1 MSRKEILLDN
11 KNNFTLGEA
20 AEIFKIYQ
28 QNPTLAAQDLLQ
40 LEDGLPW
47 HQRLALK
54 IAWNSPNTIMIWT
67 RGGGKSLGY
76 NIDSIVLT
84 KERGL
89 ISVTELIPSLEFKHE
104 EYWLNIPKVHLWN
117 GDDWQETDKILVQK
131 SKDSRR
137 IRTSRNYELEG
148 STNHLIQVLDEKC
161 EIVWQRF
168 NTIKE
173 GQLALIGRKVVDSG
187 NIDNDSYLA
196 GLLIGDGSIR
206 QAGLTI
212 TSEDKEIISF
222 VESYTGA
229 SKTHDI
235 RTKGTYSL
243 RIPKKFSDAFL
254 ETYDVPFCLS
264 YDKVIPFGIKM
275 RSFLQGLFDADGT
288 VEKNKRCVSLCSVSH
303 RLIKQVHTA
312 LLTFGIIS
320 KWREKK
326 TASKFGKSWILDI
339 TGVEA
344 KKFID
349 RIGFRLTRKQ
359 ETAKCWTGEYNTNN
373 DTIPGA
379 QKLII
384 ELKSKYRFPLDES
397 NKRWRSMR
405 SALGK
410 DNRKSM
416 SAKAIA
422 TFMNLLPEAAKS
434 DPIYAKL
441 TNLLKINEDYYFDP
455 IVSIEDYV
463 ADCIDFNIPVGE
475 KYWANGFINHNTWF
489 NAMYAL
495 LRAMCYPNEKV
506 GIFSAS
512 FRQAKFVW
520 AEIEKMYSNSAIVKE
535 CCYKR
540 PMSPPDKCY
549 LQLKNGSIIEAL
561 PLGDGQ
567 KIRGARYFDIV
578 TDEVAQIPEDIF
590 DIVIR
595 GMTATSKDP
604 MAEVKKLKAQQEL
617 LKLGLITEEQ
627 LYTPTANKILMTS
640 TAFYRFNHLWKRV
653 ELFDNEIRKPE
664 NANLNPNILV
674 DNGPDGTKVMWN
686 KERALIMFDYMDPPK
701 GFMKESS
708 IKEARLKMSEN
719 KFKMEYCFASDTE
732 IITPFGAKNIADI
745 QVNDLVLSHEG
756 KWETVLNIKSRN
768 VVEDLVE
775 IHTYGYNR
783 PILSTVEHPYFTGED
798 WTRAENLEYT
808 TKVKLQ
814 ELFNNTHGFLKEFVT
829 QTNSSIINGVEFI
842 HPVNRKGINKKI
854 GNKKFKGSLQ
864 NRITYNYDLGLVLGY
879 YASEG
884 SVGANGKQVQFA
896 LDGHKDI
903 ALESFVEELQ
913 TALSRSFGVVSKKL
927 NRSDNTIIIYVN
939 SRILADFFKKVCPGV
954 SATKYCLPS
963 LLWSNAE
970 FLKGFLRGVWHG
982 DGCINSKPQAI
993 YVSKSR
999 NLAMQIHT
1007 AMTYFGFTPIIRD
1020 IKDCMFTS
1028 IELKGDA
1035 SILFDN
1041 WLNNKD
1047 NKTKDS
1053 SLARHY
1059 IIPEKYK
1066 ISSIR
1071 RVPYTGK
1078 VYNLEVQ
1085 GGNSYSLPN
1094 ATVHN
1099 CAYFPPDS
1107 EGFFRRSKVE
1117 KARNHD
1123 LFTIEQH
1130 GEPGSNYVL
1139 GIDVARKSDNFAITV
1154 AKIAGEKL
1162 HVVNVITLNN
1172 KSFNDMHDLIRRV
1185 IRTYNVVHICMDTG
1199 GGGTTLQDMLE
1210 DERLLADGDR
1220 LIYDSINDNDKLGRE
1235 GLHILDMVKFSDDSI
1250 PQMGFQMASDLDH
1263 GRLLLPC
1270 IPNRRHRLSD
1280 DLTEKEAEKISSV
1293 LRKDEDAYQEIEHLI
1308 EETTSIIATSTRT
1321 GRIHLG
1327 LPSEVV
1333 GADSKKDFEDGMK
1346 APRKDRWTS
1355 CMLAVWAWHR
1365 CTNLEKYEQVSEPAY
1380 GFALRK

>member
-20 AEIFKIYQ
+20 AEIFKVYQ

-54 IAWNSPNTIMIWT
+54 VAWNSPNTIMIWT
-67 RGGGKSLGY
+67 RGGGK
-76 NIDSIVLT
+76 
-84 KERGL
+84 
-89 ISVTELIPSLEFKHE
+89 
-104 EYWLNIPKVHLWN
+104 
-117 GDDWQETDKILVQK
+117 
-131 SKDSRR
+131 
-137 IRTSRNYELEG
+137 
-148 STNHLIQVLDEKC
+148 
-161 EIVWQRF
+161 
-168 NTIKE
+168 
-173 GQLALIGRKVVDSG
+173 
-187 NIDNDSYLA
+187 
-196 GLLIGDGSIR
+196 
-206 QAGLTI
+206 
-212 TSEDKEIISF
+212 
-222 VESYTGA
+222 
-229 SKTHDI
+229 
-235 RTKGTYSL
+235 
-243 RIPKKFSDAFL
+243 
-254 ETYDVPFCLS
+254 
-264 YDKVIPFGIKM
+264 
-275 RSFLQGLFDADGT
+275 
-288 VEKNKRCVSLCSVSH
+288 
-303 RLIKQVHTA
+303 
-312 LLTFGIIS
+312 
-320 KWREKK
+320 
-326 TASKFGKSWILDI
+326 
-339 TGVEA
+339 
-344 KKFID
+344 
-349 RIGFRLTRKQ
+349 
-359 ETAKCWTGEYNTNN
+359 
-373 DTIPGA
+373 
-379 QKLII
+379 
-384 ELKSKYRFPLDES
+384 
-397 NKRWRSMR
+397 
-405 SALGK
+405 
-410 DNRKSM
+410 
-416 SAKAIA
+416 
-422 TFMNLLPEAAKS
+422 
-434 DPIYAKL
+434 
-441 TNLLKINEDYYFDP
+441 
-455 IVSIEDYV
+455 
-463 ADCIDFNIPVGE
+463 
-475 KYWANGFINHNTWF
+475 TWF

-549 LQLKNGSIIEAL
+549 LQLKNGSVIEAL

-664 NANLNPNILV
+664 NANLNPNIVV

-719 KFKMEYCFASDTE
+719 KFKMEY
-732 IITPFGAKNIADI
+732 
-745 QVNDLVLSHEG
+745 
-756 KWETVLNIKSRN
+756 
-768 VVEDLVE
+768 
-775 IHTYGYNR
+775 
-783 PILSTVEHPYFTGED
+783 
-798 WTRAENLEYT
+798 
-808 TKVKLQ
+808 
-814 ELFNNTHGFLKEFVT
+814 
-829 QTNSSIINGVEFI
+829 
-842 HPVNRKGINKKI
+842 
-854 GNKKFKGSLQ
+854 
-864 NRITYNYDLGLVLGY
+864 
-879 YASEG
+879 
-884 SVGANGKQVQFA
+884 
-896 LDGHKDI
+896 
-903 ALESFVEELQ
+903 
-913 TALSRSFGVVSKKL
+913 
-927 NRSDNTIIIYVN
+927 
-939 SRILADFFKKVCPGV
+939 
-954 SATKYCLPS
+954 
-963 LLWSNAE
+963 
-970 FLKGFLRGVWHG
+970 
-982 DGCINSKPQAI
+982 
-993 YVSKSR
+993 
-999 NLAMQIHT
+999 
-1007 AMTYFGFTPIIRD
+1007 
-1020 IKDCMFTS
+1020 
-1028 IELKGDA
+1028 
-1035 SILFDN
+1035 
-1041 WLNNKD
+1041 
-1047 NKTKDS
+1047 
-1053 SLARHY
+1053 
-1059 IIPEKYK
+1059 
-1066 ISSIR
+1066 
-1071 RVPYTGK
+1071 
-1078 VYNLEVQ
+1078 
-1085 GGNSYSLPN
+1085 
-1094 ATVHN
+1094 

-1210 DERLLADGDR
+1210 DERLLADGDK
-1220 LIYDSINDNDKLGRE
+1220 LIYDSINDDDKLGRE

-1270 IPNRRHRLSD
+1270 IPNRKHRLTD
-1280 DLTEKEAEKISSV
+1280 ELPENEAERISLV
-1293 LRKDEDAYQEIEHLI
+1293 LRRDEEAYQEIEHLI
-1308 EETTSIIATSTRT
+1308 DETTSIIATSTRT
-1321 GRIHLG
+1321 GRMHLG

-1333 GADSKKDFEDGMK
+1333 GADSKKDFEDGMR

-1380 GFALRK
+1380 GFSLRK